1 MRYCIRNVILSL
13 FAIIANSA
21 YSQNKSIDVQHYS
34 FEISLN
40 DSNNIIEGKASID
53 FVARHSSSSVY
64 FDLIGPNDSNHNGM
78 KVFKVL
84 GDSRDLKFSQT
95 DDRIN
100 IYFNKSLPL
109 NASQKIEISYKG
121 IPADGLIIDTNKFAS
136 RTFFADNWPNRAHN
150 WIPCNDH
157 PSDKASVEF
166 IVTAP
171 DHYQVIANGILVEE
185 SNVAGNLKLTH
196 WKEDSVLPTKVMV
209 IGVAD
214 FAVQLASVTN
224 GVPIWSW
231 VFPENR
237 DSGFAQYAISKDVLP
252 FFTNYIGPY
261 PYKKLA
267 NVQSKTVFGG
277 MENAGNIFYYENS
290 VSIDTSDKRSLEEL
304 FAHETAHQW
313 FGDEASEIDWPHI
326 WLSEGFATYMAHL
339 YIEYRYGADSL
350 KKEMQNDRV
359 KIIAFY
365 KKHKTPVVDTSSS
378 GNLLQ
383 LLNVNSYQ
391 KGSWILHMLRREL
404 GNKIFKNGIRAYYAA
419 YKGKNAST
427 DDFMHIMEKV
437 SNQNLHVFFKQW
449 LYTAGHPVLHGKWK
463 YEPGKKRIVLVVE
476 QQQDFVFQFPL
487 ELAIE
492 GNGKTIFKTIE
503 LKNKKTNISIPLNLK
518 PSSILPDPA
527 MNLLFEGGI
536 EEEK

>member
-1 MRYCIRNVILSL
+1 MRYCIRNSL
-13 FAIIANSA
+13 FLFAMIANSV

-34 FEISLN
+34 FEIALD
-40 DSNNIIEGKASID
+40 DSNNIIHGKASID
-53 FVARHSSSSVY
+53 FVAKQSSPSVY
-64 FDLIGPNDSNHNGM
+64 FDLIGPNDSNSNGM

-84 GDSRDLKFSQT
+84 EDNRDLKFLQK

-100 IYFNKSLPL
+100 IYFNKPLPL
-109 NASQKIEISYKG
+109 NAPKKIEISYEG

-185 SNVAGNLKLTH
+185 SNLPGNLKLTH

-209 IGVAD
+209 IGMAD

-237 DSGFAQYAISKDVLP
+237 DSGFAQYAVSKNILP
-252 FFTNYIGPY
+252 FFINYIGPY

-290 VSIDTSDKRSLEEL
+290 VSSDTSHKRSLEEL

-313 FGDEASEIDWPHI
+313 FGDEVSEADWPHI

-378 GNLLQ
+378 GNLLK

-391 KGSWILHMLRREL
+391 KGSWILHMLRNKL
-404 GNKIFKNGIRAYYAA
+404 GNEIFQKGIQAYYAA

-427 DDFMHIMEKV
+427 GNFMHIMEKI
-437 SNQNLHVFFKQW
+437 SKQDLHIFFKQW
-449 LYTAGHPVLHGKWK
+449 LYTAGHPDLHVKWK
-463 YEPGKKRIVLVVE
+463 YEAGKKRIILVIDQE
-476 QQQDFVFQFPL
+476 QDFIFQFPL
-487 ELAIE
+487 QLAIE
-492 GNGKTIFKTIE
+492 GNSKTIFKTIE
-503 LKNKKTNISIPLNLK
+503 IRNKNTNVSIPLNFK
-518 PSSILPDPA
+518 PLSILPDPA
-527 MNLLFEGGI
+527 VNLLFEGGI
-536 EEEK
+536 QEEK